1 MQRSRSRDLSLLLR
15 ALPAVFVLMFLF
27 LNHGEALE
35 VFDLLSGVVD
45 SPRFKGKDPLT
56 NLRTAADL
64 LRSNKVR
71 QADIS
76 FLLLDWGDQ
85 YLRESSDPLE
95 RLKKW
100 SALMRD
106 KKLSHLKLPRDYL
119 NRILLAEY
127 LVRKTRYLQLPPG
140 KRLELIGR
148 LQEKDL
154 VDWSVALA
162 YSRLYAGSV
171 VFGAKGFQKRSPEQA
186 LTALKKLSD
195 EGLVGRHYRVPTE
208 ALLIAEALARDE
220 SFQTATPLDRLMKLR
235 DLERKGLIA
244 PLNKKEA
251 EKLPAWRLLVSDAS
265 FLRDGPKRKEERLEK
280 LRNDG
285 FISAATFKDLIQIF
299 SPKSMES
306 PLQSSPA
313 PIPQAIAPPER

>member
-1 MQRSRSRDLSLLLR
+1 MQRSRDRDLRILLR
-15 ALPAVFVLMFLF
+15 AIPAVIVLVFLF
-27 LNHGEALE
+27 LDHTDALE
-35 VFDLLSGVVD
+35 MFDLPAGLVD
-45 SPRFKGKDPLT
+45 SPHFKGKDPLA

-64 LRSNKVR
+64 LRSNKVP

-85 YLRESSDPLE
+85 YLREPSDPLE
-95 RLKKW
+95 RLKRW

-127 LVRKTRYLQLPPG
+127 LVKKTRYLQMPPG

-171 VFGAKGFQKRSPEQA
+171 VFGAKGFQKNSPEQA
-186 LTALKKLSD
+186 LTELKKLSD

-220 SFQTATPLDRLMKLR
+220 AFQTATPLDRLIKLR

-251 EKLPAWRLLVSDAS
+251 ERLPAWRLLASDSS
-265 FLRDGPKRKEERLEK
+265 FLRDGPKGKEGRLEK
-280 LRNDG
+280 LRSDG
-285 FISAATFKDLIQIF
+285 LVSTATYKDLIQIF
-299 SPKSMES
+299 SPKSVES
-306 PLQSSPA
+306 PLRSSPA
-313 PIPQAIAPPER
+313 PIPQAIAPPDR